1 MVKLKQNIKNFI
13 KLINYERKAEINAM
27 QNEIKKLSGHEREEK
42 GRAINN
48 LKGKPI
54 GKELGFQIVKYGR
67 KKEINTEINIGDLVL
82 ISAGNPLK
90 SDLTGTVTEKG
101 SRFIKVAFESIPKW
115 ALKKHVRLDL
125 YVNDV
130 TFRRMEDNLNS
141 LTLYGENALNL
152 LLSKINSNPIEDYD
166 EKVDFNDKGLNKSQK
181 IAIEKSLKSKDF
193 YLIHGPFGTGKTR
206 TLIELIYQEYIRG
219 NKILATSESNTSAD
233 NILERLSK
241 FDIEITRLGH
251 PQRVLKD
258 NIKYTLAYKFENH
271 PLNQKIESIHKKIS
285 KICEERDKHTKPSPR
300 YRRGYSDSEIYR
312 LGVQR
317 RGGRGV
323 SSEMMN
329 SMAKWLEQ
337 NSKVNKLY
345 LEIDRYENSIIK
357 DIITNSDVIIST
369 NSSAALEEISNIRF
383 DVAIIDEATQ
393 ATIPSVLIPI
403 NKSKK
408 FILAGDHKQLPPTII
423 SEKAS
428 ELSETLFEKLIEKYE
443 EKSSL
448 LKVQYR
454 MNDKLIKF
462 PNEEFYN
469 GELTSDNSVKNI
481 SLSDILN
488 LEDVKNLNKKEKKLL
503 SSKHPL
509 IFIDTSEMENNFEKH
524 LKDSKSIVNKLESK
538 IVLKISK
545 FYENLGINF
554 KDIGIITPYL
564 DQANLISNKTD
575 VEVKTVDG
583 FQGREKEIII
593 ISTVRSNKKGKIG
606 FLKDL
611 RRLNVSLTRAKR
623 KLIIVGNKK
632 TLSHNKHY
640 AKLINESLEI

>member
-13 KLINYERKAEINAM
+13 KLINYERKAEIAVM
-27 QNEIKKLSGHEREEK
+27 QNEIKKLSGHEREDK

-48 LKGKPI
+48 LKGKLL

-67 KKEINTEINIGDLVL
+67 KKEINTEINVGDIVL

-101 SRFIKVAFESIPKW
+101 SRFIKVAFESVPKW
-115 ALKKHVRLDL
+115 SLKKHVRLDL

-130 TFRRMEDNLNS
+130 PFRRMEDNLNS

-152 LLSKINSNPIEDYD
+152 LLSKINSNPIENYD

-206 TLIELIYQEYIRG
+206 TLIELIYQEHLRG

-271 PLNQKIESIHKKIS
+271 LLNQKIESIHKKIN

-323 SSEMMN
+323 SSEKMN

-369 NSSAALEEISNIRF
+369 NSSAALEEISNIKF

-428 ELSETLFEKLIEKYE
+428 ELSETLFEKLIEKYGG
-443 EKSSL
+443 KSSL
-448 LKVQYR
+448 LNVQYR

-469 GELTSDNSVKNI
+469 GQLTSDNSVKNI

-503 SSKHPL
+503 SPKYPL
-509 IFIDTSEMENNFEKH
+509 IFIDTSEMKNNFEKH

-538 IVLKISK
+538 IVLKISE
-545 FYENLGINF
+545 FYESLGINY
-554 KDIGIITPYL
+554 KDMGIITPYL

-640 AKLINESLEI
+640 AKLINESVEI